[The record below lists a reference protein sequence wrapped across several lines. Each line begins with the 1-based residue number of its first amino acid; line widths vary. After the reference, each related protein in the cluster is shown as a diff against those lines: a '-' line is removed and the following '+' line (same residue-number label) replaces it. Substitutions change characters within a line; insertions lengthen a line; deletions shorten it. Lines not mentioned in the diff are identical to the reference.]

1 MRKLIGVIGSGLL
14 GRDPFDDKSWSGS
27 SRRFFESCKRGGI
40 LERAFGVEV
49 PLLFRVPLMALNFS
63 PRKHIWRQRFHLDIN
78 YYEMLTR
85 EICRQFKPSDFSC
98 DVLQIGG
105 IYNVPKCIHGR
116 TKCYSYHDGNLAQL
130 IRSPYMLKDISKSV
144 IKRALSYEK
153 EVYQCMDRI
162 FTMSNYLKRSFCED
176 FGIDEKKITCIGC
189 GINLDEIPDEV
200 DKDYEKKNILFIG
213 RDFVRKGGD
222 QVLMAFKVVKEKFT
236 NAKLF
241 IIGPQKVDL
250 PRELISGVEHLGFL
264 SKKDPIQREVFRR
277 TLQESSLFVM
287 PSLYEPF
294 GIAPLEA
301 MVNQIPCILTNG
313 WAFPEMV
320 KPGLNGE
327 LVECADAYDLS
338 EKMLSLLSAPSRLKE
353 MGLAGRKLVLENYT
367 WDIVVARLV
376 RALRLDVQDA
386 TVNVAS
392 A

>member
-1 MRKLIGVIGSGLL
+1 MKKLIGVIGSGIM

-27 SRRFFESCKRGGI
+27 SRHFFESCRRVGI

-49 PLLFRVPLMALNFS
+49 PLLLRLPLMVLNFS
-63 PRKHIWRQRFHLDIN
+63 PHRNVWRQRFHLDVN

-85 EICRQFKPSDFSC
+85 EICRRFKPSDFSC
-98 DVLQIGG
+98 DVLQLGG
-105 IYNVPKCIHGR
+105 IYNVPKCVKGR
-116 TKCYSYHDGNLAQL
+116 SKCYSYHDGNLAQL
-130 IRSPYMLKDISKSV
+130 VKSPYMPKNISKAKV
-144 IKRALSYEK
+144 KRALMYEE
-153 EVYQCMDRI
+153 EVYQGMEKI
-162 FTMSNYLKRSFCED
+162 FTMSEYLKRSFCED

-200 DKDYEKKNILFIG
+200 EKDYEKKNILFIG
-213 RDFVRKGGD
+213 RDFYRKGGE
-222 QVLMAFKVVKEKFT
+222 QILRAFKTVREKFT

-250 PRELISGVEHLGFL
+250 PRELSLGVVHLGFL
-264 SKKDPIQREVFRR
+264 SKKDPIQREVFR
-277 TLQESSLFVM
+277 TTMQESSLFVM

-327 LVECADAYDLS
+327 LVECADTNDLS
-338 EKMLSLLSAPSRLKE
+338 EKMLSLLSSPSRLRE

-367 WDIVVARLV
+367 WDTVVARLV
-376 RALRLDVQDA
+376 RALRPDVQDA
-386 TVNVAS
+386 AVNVAS

>member
-1 MRKLIGVIGSGLL
+1 MKKLIGVIGSGLL

-27 SRRFFESCKRGGI
+27 SRRFFESCRKVGI

-49 PLLFRVPLMALNFS
+49 PLCFRIPLMARNFS
-63 PRKHIWRQRFHLDIN
+63 PRRNVWRQRFHLDIN

-105 IYNVPKCIHGR
+105 IYNVPKCVNGR

-130 IRSPYMLKDISKSV
+130 NKSPYMPKNISKSM

-153 EVYQCMDRI
+153 EVYQGMEKI
-162 FTMSNYLKRSFCED
+162 FTMSEYLKRSFCED

-213 RDFVRKGGD
+213 RDFVRKGGE
-222 QVLMAFKVVKEKFT
+222 QILRAFKIVREKFT
-236 NAKLF
+236 NARLF
-241 IIGPQKVDL
+241 IIGPRELNL
-250 PRELISGVEHLGFL
+250 PRELSSGVVFLGFL
-264 SKKDPIQREVFRR
+264 SKNDPTQGEVFRR

-287 PSLYEPF
+287 PSLYEPL

-320 KPGLNGE
+320 RPGFNGE
-327 LVECADAYDLS
+327 LVECGDTNDLP
-338 EKMLSLLSAPSRLKE
+338 EKMLSLLSSPSRLKE
-353 MGLAGRKLVLENYT
+353 MGSAGRTLVLENYT
-367 WDIVVARLV
+367 WDTVVAKLV
-376 RALRLDVQDA
+376 SALRQDVQDVA
-386 TVNVAS
+386 VNVAS